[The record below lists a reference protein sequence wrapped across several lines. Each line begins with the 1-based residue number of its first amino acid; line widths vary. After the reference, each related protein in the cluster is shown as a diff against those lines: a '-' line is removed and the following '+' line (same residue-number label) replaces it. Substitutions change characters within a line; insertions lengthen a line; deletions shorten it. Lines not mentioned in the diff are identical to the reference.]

1 MAQSAE
7 LFYFSWWRRVLGAA
21 VQRWEEGVRP
31 LVSVIIV
38 LYNSAEHIGPC
49 IASLGR
55 LSYEPIEVIMVDNG
69 SKDDSPHIA
78 AEAARAGGL
87 EFVMQELPRNR
98 GFAAANN
105 RGFALA
111 RGEVLLLLNPDTE
124 VFPDTVDELVDG
136 LREPTAAV
144 AGCKIY
150 YPDRKTIQHAG
161 GYVRDNGLTM
171 HYGADQPDEGQ
182 FDEMKDV
189 AYVTGAAL
197 AVLRDVFVRAGMLD
211 EGYFPAYF
219 EETDLCLR
227 VRRLG
232 YRVVYVPGAR
242 LVHHESTTTGKFTR
256 RYYYLY
262 HRNRI
267 RFMLKNYS
275 WRFLRDRALP
285 MEERWLDIITPWEQA
300 VPLNKGYL
308 VNIMNLPRTLLARR
322 RMERM
327 LGVPRLEDT
336 VSHFQ

>member
-1 MAQSAE
+1 MSA
-7 LFYFSWWRRVLGAA
+7 VA
-21 VQRWEEGVRP
+21 QRWKEGVRP
-31 LVSVIIV
+31 LVSIIIV
-38 LYNSAEHIGPC
+38 LFNSAEHIGPC
-49 IASLGR
+49 IASLSM
-55 LSYEPIEVIMVDNG
+55 LEYEPLELMLVDNA
-69 SKDDSPHIA
+69 SVDDSPRVA
-78 AEAARAGGL
+78 RDAARDSGISS
-87 EFVMQELPRNR
+87 VVHELPRNR

-105 RGFALA
+105 HGVSLS

-124 VFPDTVDELVDG
+124 VFPDMVDELVG
-136 LREPTAAV
+136 ALRDPEIAV
-144 AGCKIY
+144 TGCKIY

-161 GYVRDNGLTM
+161 GYIRDNGLTM
-171 HYGADQPDEGQ
+171 HYGTDQLDEGQ

-197 AVLRDVFVRAGMLD
+197 ATTREVFMRAGMLD

-242 LVHHESTTTGKFTR
+242 VVHHESTTTGKYTPRF
-256 RYYYLY
+256 YYLY
-262 HRNRI
+262 HKNRI

-275 WRFLRDRALP
+275 WRFLLDRALP

-300 VPLNKGYL
+300 IPLNKGYL
-308 VNIMNLPRTLLARR
+308 ANIVNLPRTLMARR
-322 RMERM
+322 RMERV

-336 VSHFQ
+336 VSEL